1 MRGSTRAGLGVM
13 VLVLL
18 WIFVYWWYMPAAGGE
33 ERTLDPAVLTP
44 QASDVAPS
52 EPGPGEQAK
61 EPATSGTPAPKPPDA
76 GLNPGAGAGGSAPGA
91 TGPGGA
97 APSPTTATQQ
107 PAASAPAPGTVI
119 PPTFDLYRVVKGD
132 DAQTI
137 SLKRYGTRSHWR
149 SVLRANPLKDFTRLK
164 PGDVVNVPRDPGN
177 VQGVEVKPEP
187 ADFVD
192 YVVVDG
198 DTLSGIATALYG
210 KQTMWKAIRD
220 ANKDVINEEG
230 TNLRPGMK
238 LKVPPPTSG
247 AKAGSR

>member
-33 ERTLDPAVLTP
+33 ERAMDPAVLTP
-44 QASDVAPS
+44 QTSDVAPS
-52 EPGPGEQAK
+52 EPGPGVQEK
-61 EPATSGTPAPKPPDA
+61 VPATSETPAPKPPDA
-76 GLNPGAGAGGSAPGA
+76 GVNPGAGPGGSAL
-91 TGPGGA
+91 
-97 APSPTTATQQ
+97 SPTIATQQ

-119 PPTFDLYRVVKGD
+119 PPIFDLYRVVKGD

-177 VQGVEVKPEP
+177 VQGVEVKPE
-187 ADFVD
+187 ATDFVD
-192 YVVVDG
+192 YMVVDG

-210 KQTMWKAIRD
+210 KQTMWRAIRD
-220 ANKDVINEEG
+220 ANKDIINEEG